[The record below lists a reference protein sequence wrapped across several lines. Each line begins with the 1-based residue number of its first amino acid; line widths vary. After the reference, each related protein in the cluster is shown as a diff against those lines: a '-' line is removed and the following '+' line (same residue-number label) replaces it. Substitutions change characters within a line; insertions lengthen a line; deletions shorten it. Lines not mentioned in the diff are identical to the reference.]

1 MITKEKIKSIK
12 QLQIKKYREAHRLF
26 IVEGATNTLDYLD
39 SHIEL
44 HELYATYEF
53 INKNPHL
60 TNYKVIEVSEKE
72 MSRITALKNH
82 SPLLGIFKIPEYSK
96 PSIIVKDSWYLALDQ
111 IHDPGNLGT
120 IIRTADWFGIKDIYC
135 SINSVD
141 AYNPKVV
148 QATMGSLS
156 RVRIK
161 YVCLESLL
169 KQVGKN
175 TEIYGAVLNGNPVN
189 KVTNPKPGVILIGSE
204 AHGISDNLMKI
215 ITYKL
220 TIPNKNT
227 EANNRPESL
236 NASIAAGIMCY
247 ALIKYQTI

>member
-1 MITKEKIKSIK
+1 M
-12 QLQIKKYREAHRLF
+12 
-26 IVEGATNTLDYLD
+26 
-39 SHIEL
+39 
-44 HELYATYEF
+44 
-53 INKNPHL
+53 
-60 TNYKVIEVSEKE
+60 
-72 MSRITALKNH
+72 
-82 SPLLGIFKIPEYSK
+82 
-96 PSIIVKDSWYLALDQ
+96 
-111 IHDPGNLGT
+111 
-120 IIRTADWFGIKDIYC
+120 
-135 SINSVD
+135 
-141 AYNPKVV
+141 
-148 QATMGSLS
+148 
-156 RVRIK
+156 
-161 YVCLESLL
+161 L

-189 KVTNPKPGVILIGSE
+189 KVINPNPGVILIGSE